1 MRKLGILLLTVCLA
15 TALSLAQTSKKS
27 TNQKASTTKTTS
39 SSKTDTTKA
48 DTAKSETAKTS
59 GKTAPAGKM
68 DINSASAAD
77 LEKLPGI
84 GPATSAKI
92 IAGRPYKT
100 KRDLVTKKI
109 ISQSEYDKITDNI
122 IAHQDTANAA
132 DKSSGMAEQ
141 KTTTSKTTTKKKK

>member
-1 MRKLGILLLTVCLA
+1 MRKIGILLLTVLLA
-15 TALSLAQTSKKS
+15 TALSFAQTKK
-27 TNQKASTTKTTS
+27 TTGQKATTTKTE
-39 SSKTDTTKA
+39 KA
-48 DTAKSETAKTS
+48 DTAKMAAKSDT

-100 KRDLVTKKI
+100 KRDLLTKKI
-109 ISQSEYDKITDNI
+109 VSQSEYDKISDNI
-122 IAHQDTANAA
+122 IAHQTGDAMSAKSDTKA
-132 DKSSGMAEQ
+132 
-141 KTTTSKTTTKKKK
+141 TTAKKK

>member
-15 TALSLAQTSKKS
+15 TVLSFAQADQKATTSKG
-27 TNQKASTTKTTS
+27 T
-39 SSKTDTTKA
+39 SSKTATKSDMSKS
-48 DTAKSETAKTS
+48 DTAKSDTAKTTT

-92 IAGRPYKT
+92 VAGRPYKT
-100 KRDLVTKKI
+100 KRDLLTKKI
-109 ISQSEYDKITDNI
+109 VSQSEYDKITDNI
-122 IAHQDTANAA
+122 IAKQDTSMAS
-132 DKSSGMAEQ
+132 DKSASTNKKA
-141 KTTTSKTTTKKKK
+141 TTTKKK

>member
-1 MRKLGILLLTVCLA
+1 MKKLGILLLTVLLA
-15 TALSLAQTSKKS
+15 TALSIAQTSKKS
-27 TNQKASTTKTTS
+27 DQKATTTKSTDQKAGTKSDAAATKSETKTT
-39 SSKTDTTKA
+39 
-48 DTAKSETAKTS
+48 

-100 KRDLVTKKI
+100 KRDLLTKKI
-109 ISQSEYDKITDNI
+109 VSQSEYDKITDNI
-122 IAHQDTANAA
+122 IAKQDTAAAA
-132 DKSSGMAEQ
+132 DKSAAPAE
-141 KTTTSKTTTKKKK
+141 KKPPTTKKK

>member
-1 MRKLGILLLTVCLA
+1 MKKLGILLLTVCLA
-15 TALSLAQTSKKS
+15 TALSFAQASKSTDKKSSKADTSKTATKS
-27 TNQKASTTKTTS
+27 DST
-39 SSKTDTTKA
+39 KTDT
-48 DTAKSETAKTS
+48 AKTT

-100 KRDLVTKKI
+100 KRDLLTKKI
-109 ISQSEYDKITDNI
+109 VSQSEYDKISDNI
-122 IAHQDTANAA
+122 IAHQDTAAA
-132 DKSSGMAEQ
+132 PDKSAAKSDQ
-141 KTTTSKTTTKKKK
+141 KATTTTKSSTKKK

>member
-15 TALSLAQTSKKS
+15 TALSFAQTAAKKS
-27 TNQKASTTKTTS
+27 DQKAT
-39 SSKTDTTKA
+39 TTKA
-48 DTAKSETAKTS
+48 TTTGAAKSDMAKT

-68 DINSASAAD
+68 DINSASAD
-77 LEKLPGI
+77 NLEKLPGI

-122 IAHQDTANAA
+122 IAKQDTAGA
-132 DKSSGMAEQ
+132 DK
-141 KTTTSKTTTKKKK
+141 TSDKKATTTKKK